1 MPIRMRWE
9 GRRQSENVED
19 RRGMSPAG
27 RTLVGGGLGL
37 ILVLAFALFTGA
49 DPLRLIQDL
58 GMDQQVSAPQQR
70 QPGQPAAD
78 DNIRKFVATV
88 LADTEDVWTEA
99 FAKSGRKYVP
109 PRLVLYSGVTQV
121 PGGMAQGASGPF
133 YLPADQ
139 TVYLDFS
146 FFDQMRRQFGMH
158 GDFAAAYVIAHE
170 VGHHVQHLLGLTDL
184 VHGRRMSEAQ
194 RNQMSVRLELQAD
207 FLAGV
212 WAHHAQQR
220 YDMLEEGDVEEA
232 INAAETVGDDRLQ
245 KATRGY
251 VVPDSF
257 THGTAEQRRRWFMKG
272 FRSGRLS
279 DGNAFEVPYSQL

>member
-1 MPIRMRWE
+1 MRWE
-9 GRRQSENVED
+9 GRRESQHVED

-27 RTLVGGGLGL
+27 RTMVGGGLGL

-49 DPLRLIQDL
+49 DPLRLIQDF
-58 GMDQQVSAPQQR
+58 GMDQQVSAPRPQQ
-70 QPGQPAAD
+70 GTAAPD

-99 FAKSGRKYVP
+99 FAKSGRKYVA

-146 FFDQMRRQFGMH
+146 FFDQMRQQFGMH
-158 GDFAAAYVIAHE
+158 GDFAVAYVIAHE

-184 VHGRRMSEAQ
+184 VHGRRMSDTE

-220 YDMLEEGDVEEA
+220 WDMLEEGDIE
-232 INAAETVGDDRLQ
+232 
-245 KATRGY
+245 
-251 VVPDSF
+251 
-257 THGTAEQRRRWFMKG
+257 RWFMKG
-272 FRSGRLS
+272 FQTGQLS
-279 DGNAFEVPYSQL
+279 EGNAFAVPYGQL

>member
-1 MPIRMRWE
+1 MPTAMRWE
-9 GRRQSENVED
+9 GRRQSEHVED

-27 RTLVGGGLGL
+27 RTMVGGGLGL

-58 GMDQQVSAPQQR
+58 GMDQQVSAPQQ
-70 QPGQPAAD
+70 QGKPAPD

-99 FAKSGRKYVP
+99 FAKSGKRYVP

-158 GDFAAAYVIAHE
+158 GDFAAAYVVAHE

>member
-1 MPIRMRWE
+1 MRWE
-9 GRRQSENVED
+9 GRRESQHVED

-27 RTLVGGGLGL
+27 RTMVGGGLGL

-58 GMDQQVSAPQQR
+58 GMDQQVSAPRPQQGTVA
-70 QPGQPAAD
+70 PD

-99 FAKSGRKYVP
+99 FAKSGRKYVA

-121 PGGMAQGASGPF
+121 PGGMAQGVSGPF

-146 FFDQMRRQFGMH
+146 FFDQMRQQFGMH
-158 GDFAAAYVIAHE
+158 GDFAVAYVIAHE

-184 VHGRRMSEAQ
+184 VHGRRMSETE

-220 YDMLEEGDVEEA
+220 WDMLEEGDIEEA

-272 FRSGRLS
+272 FQTGQLS
-279 DGNAFEVPYSQL
+279 EGNAFEVPYGQL

>member
-1 MPIRMRWE
+1 MEMRWE
-9 GRRQSENVED
+9 GRRQSEHVED

-27 RTLVGGGLGL
+27 RTMVGGGLGL

-49 DPLRLIQDL
+49 DPLRLIEDL
-58 GMDQQVSAPQQR
+58 GMDQQVSAPQPQGAAPNDDIR
-70 QPGQPAAD
+70 Q
-78 DNIRKFVATV
+78 FVATV

-99 FAKSGRKYVP
+99 FANSGRRYVP
-109 PRLVLYSGVTQV
+109 PRLVLYSGITPM

-133 YLPADQ
+133 YLPTDQ
-139 TVYLDFS
+139 TIYLDFS

-184 VHGRRMSEAQ
+184 VHGRRMSEEQ

-220 YDMLEEGDVEEA
+220 YDMLEEGDIDEA

-257 THGTAEQRRRWFMKG
+257 THGTADQRRRWFLKG
-272 FRSGRLS
+272 FRTGRLS
-279 DGNAFEVPYSQL
+279 EGNAFEVPYGQL